1 MKKMYKE
8 NKTLFIILLVALICI
23 IISGALL
30 FKYFYF
36 GNGQTKYGDRLKGIE
51 EVSITDEH
59 KDEIVKSIE
68 EDEKVINANLL
79 VTGKIIYIKINFDNK
94 ATLPE
99 AQSVAVKSLD
109 KFSDTEKGFYD
120 IQYTLYQEANEDGN
134 GFRIMGAKNVNG
146 TNLVW
151 NNNNATTTKD
161 DKEEKK

>member
-8 NKTLFIILLVALICI
+8 NKTLFIILLIALICI

-36 GNGQTKYGDRLKGIE
+36 GNGQSKYGDRLKGIE
-51 EVSITDEH
+51 EVTITDEH
-59 KDEIVKSIE
+59 KDEVIKSIE
-68 EDEKVINANLL
+68 EDEKVINSDLF
-79 VTGKIIYIKINFDNK
+79 VTGKIIYIKINFESS

-109 KFSDTEKGFYD
+109 KFSDEEKGFYD
-120 IQYTLYQEANEDGN
+120 ISYTLYQEANEAGD

-151 NNNNATTTKD
+151 NNNNATTTK
-161 DKEEKK
+161 EED